1 MHHRATPESLKP
13 DDRILELHGTLNFA
27 VVPNHPDHPKKLRSE
42 LQAELAA
49 LNPSWA
55 EFADSQAKLK
65 QNPDGDVELPSG
77 LTYETF
83 MVPQPTGLEGEH
95 SAFYKPDV
103 VFFGESLNARQ
114 KNESIEAIEDADRVL
129 VIGSSLATYSAFRLI
144 KQAIEN
150 KKEVLMLNVS
160 TGEYI
165 RHDLLTYYAR
175 LVLRVPMTTTSPR

>member
-1 MHHRATPESLKP
+1 MSRPRSQHPQNVDRLHHRATPESLNP
-13 DDRILELHGTLNFA
+13 DARILELHGTLNFA
-27 VVPNHPDHPKKLRSE
+27 VVPNHPNHAKKLRSE
-42 LQAELAA
+42 LQDELAA

-83 MVPQPTGLEGEH
+83 KVPPPDGLKGDH
-95 SAFYKPDV
+95 GAFYKPDV
-103 VFFGESLNARQ
+103 IFFGESLNARQ
-114 KNESIEAIEDADRVL
+114 KDESIKAIEDADRVL

-150 KKEVLMLNVS
+150 KKQVLILNVS
-160 TGEYI
+160 LALF
-165 RHDLLTYYAR
+165 RDNS
-175 LVLRVPMTTTSPR
+175 LR